1 MTNTKSGHRVY
12 DENRTIDFRC
22 KIPELT
28 RLKIKLVMHKMSLEQ
43 GRSVDKDEA
52 ARAIFE
58 TYFFEHAV

>member
-1 MTNTKSGHRVY
+1 MNKTQSGHRIY

-52 ARAIFE
+52 AATIFQ
-58 TYFFEHAV
+58 TYFSEHGV